1 MKHSNTCIIIV
12 CEFYSSTSSISDRT
26 LMQQLRHVSIFFL
39 CEFFWKGRGVK
50 IQMRLQKH
58 FDLIVVP
65 LSAINQWKRSPCFS
79 FFRTKQLF
87 FRLLLALIHL
97 MIDEGVSLSIDIS
110 ISLKT
115 HICRIHQNCIEI
127 SKWVN
132 MLWPVD
138 HTLEWPE

>member
-1 MKHSNTCIIIV
+1 
-12 CEFYSSTSSISDRT
+12 
-26 LMQQLRHVSIFFL
+26 
-39 CEFFWKGRGVK
+39 
-50 IQMRLQKH
+50 MRLQKH
-58 FDLIVVP
+58 FGLIVVP

-132 MLWPVD
+132 MLWAVQSEQLNGIKSISSEYIYCTFNVESTANPF
-138 HTLEWPE
+138 LEGYAIWSKVTVTFLHIFLGKGSVTF